1 MSLLIKGGEIVTG
14 NEHYIGDI
22 YCEHERITHIDRN
35 IDAPAGAEVINASG
49 KYVFPGFIDP
59 HVHIYLPF
67 MGTFSKDTYETASK
81 AALVGG
87 TTTLIEMVCPSRDMS
102 AAEGFR
108 LWQEQAAGKSACDY
122 TYHMGVTRFD
132 EENAKQ
138 LREIVAAG
146 ISSFKIFLAYK
157 GAFGI
162 DDAELYHTLKL
173 AKELGVI
180 VTAHCE
186 NETLVAERQ
195 KELLAA
201 GKTETGQHHE
211 SRPPRVEAE
220 GVHHLM
226 TFAELTGAHVYIVH
240 LSCDEALRE
249 ALAARHRG
257 VNVSIETLI
266 QYLVLDKTDAERPEF
281 EGAKFVMSPPLRDKS
296 NQPVLWNGLS
306 SGEIQTVATDHAPFD
321 FKTQKPMGR
330 DDFTKIPN
338 GIPSLEDRV
347 NLLFTH
353 GVKTGKARSAHVR
366 ERREHERGEDVRIVP
381 AQRRDPDRRGCRPGH
396 LRSGISRQ
404 DFREDA
410 VDECRLQRVRR
421 LGHRRP
427 AGRGHGARRSR
438 GARREVCRHD
448 RPRCQIFG
456 MLERVPKRFVA
467 SGCAEQSGRSA
478 HKPRWRAAPRP
489 RRVHDCAARPA
500 KPKQRA
506 QPGRHAFAWY
516 PGWIPVCASELQSG
530 KTHSVHSDVPWKGR
544 W

>member
-1 MSLLIKGGEIVTG
+1 
-14 NEHYIGDI
+14 
-22 YCEHERITHIDRN
+22 
-35 IDAPAGAEVINASG
+35 
-49 KYVFPGFIDP
+49 
-59 HVHIYLPF
+59 
-67 MGTFSKDTYETASK
+67 
-81 AALVGG
+81 
-87 TTTLIEMVCPSRDMS
+87 
-102 AAEGFR
+102 
-108 LWQEQAAGKSACDY
+108 
-122 TYHMGVTRFD
+122 MGVTRFD

-353 GVKTGKARSAHVR
+353 GVKAGKLDLHTFVNVASTNAAKTFGLFPRKGAIQIGADADLVVYDPDYRGKISAKTQLMNVDYSAFEGWDIEGR
-366 ERREHERGEDVRIVP
+366 PDVVTVRGEVAVRDGKFVGTI
-381 AQRRDPDRRGCRPGH
+381 
-396 LRSGISRQ
+396 
-404 DFREDA
+404 
-410 VDECRLQRVRR
+410 
-421 LGHRRP
+421 
-427 AGRGHGARRSR
+427 GRGRMLK
-438 GARREVCRHD
+438 RE
-448 RPRCQIFG
+448 
-456 MLERVPKRFVA
+456 
-467 SGCAEQSGRSA
+467 
-478 HKPRWRAAPRP
+478 
-489 RRVHDCAARPA
+489 PA
-500 KPKQRA
+500 Y
-506 QPGRHAFAWY
+506 F
-516 PGWIPVCASELQSG
+516 
-530 KTHSVHSDVPWKGR
+530 
-544 W
+544 